1 MSVAAKGKVCVTGA
15 GGFLAS
21 WVVDLLLSKD
31 YFVHGTVRDP
41 DNEKYSHL
49 KKLEKAGEK
58 LKLVKADLLDY
69 ASLQSAIAGCI
80 GVFHVASPVPSS
92 SVPNPEVVEVM
103 APAVDGTLNVLKA
116 CVEANVKRVVYVSS
130 AAALMMNPN
139 WSKDRVIDESCW
151 SDLEFCKRTEN
162 WYCASKTQAE
172 SEAFEF
178 AKRTG
183 ISLVSICPTMVFG
196 PVLQQHTVNASTLAL
211 AKLLKEGFES
221 RENQVRLIVDVRDVA
236 QALLLVY
243 EKPEAEGR
251 YICTA
256 HKAKEKDV
264 VEKLKS
270 LYPNYNYPKSYVEVE
285 EKSTMSSEKLQKL
298 GWSFRPLEETLVDS
312 VESYRKAKILD

>member
-49 KKLEKAGEK
+49 KKLEKAGDK

-69 ASLQSAIAGCI
+69 PSLQSAIAGCI

-92 SVPNPEVVEVM
+92 SVPNPEVEVM
-103 APAVDGTLNVLKA
+103 SPAVDGTLNVLKA

-285 EKSTMSSEKLQKL
+285 ERSTMTSEKLQKL

>member
-1 MSVAAKGKVCVTGA
+1 MSVVAKGKVCVTGA

-49 KKLEKAGEK
+49 KKLEKAGDK
-58 LKLVKADLLDY
+58 LKLVRADLLDY
-69 ASLQSAIAGCI
+69 SSLQSAIAGCI

-92 SVPNPEVVEVM
+92 SVPNPEVEVM

-139 WSKDRVIDESCW
+139 WSKNQVIDESCW

-285 EKSTMSSEKLQKL
+285 ERSTMTSEKLQKL
-298 GWSFRPLEETLVDS
+298 GWTFRPLEETLVDS

>member
-1 MSVAAKGKVCVTGA
+1 MSVVEKGKVCVTGA

-41 DNEKYSHL
+41 DHEKYSHL
-49 KKLEKAGEK
+49 KKLEKAGDK

-69 ASLQSAIAGCI
+69 ASLQSAIAGCS

-92 SVPNPEVVEVM
+92 SVPNPEVEVM

-183 ISLVSICPTMVFG
+183 IDLVSICPTMVFG

-211 AKLLKEGFES
+211 AKLLKDGFES

-270 LYPNYNYPKSYVEVE
+270 RYPNYNYPKSYVEVE
-285 EKSTMSSEKLQKL
+285 ERTTMSSEKLQKL
-298 GWSFRPLEETLVDS
+298 GWTFRPLEETLVDS
-312 VESYRKAKILD
+312 VESYKKAKILD

>member
-1 MSVAAKGKVCVTGA
+1 MSVVTKGKVCVTGA

-49 KKLEKAGEK
+49 KKLEKAGEN

-69 ASLQSAIAGCI
+69 GSLQSAIAGCI

-92 SVPNPEVVEVM
+92 SVPNPEVEVM

-183 ISLVSICPTMVFG
+183 IDLVSICPTMVFG

-285 EKSTMSSEKLQKL
+285 ERTTMSSEKLQKL
-298 GWSFRPLEETLVDS
+298 GWTFRPLEETLVDS

>member
-49 KKLEKAGEK
+49 KKLEKAGDK

-69 ASLQSAIAGCI
+69 PSLQSAIAGCI

-92 SVPNPEVVEVM
+92 SVPNPEVEVM

-285 EKSTMSSEKLQKL
+285 ERSTMTSEKLQKL